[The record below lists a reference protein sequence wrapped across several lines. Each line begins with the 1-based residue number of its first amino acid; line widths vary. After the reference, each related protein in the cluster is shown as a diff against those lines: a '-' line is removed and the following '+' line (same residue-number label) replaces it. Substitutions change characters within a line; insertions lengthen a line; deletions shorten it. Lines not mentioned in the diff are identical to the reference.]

1 MLPSLKEAL
10 DEMAE
15 LKKEAGDLKIII
27 HQELKEAPE
36 DSIEVMAIQSEI
48 LQIDQDIEELKGHLI
63 QIEQTLRMFYR
74 KQIWFYVKNSLST
87 MRPVIFRP
95 GLSG

>member
-36 DSIEVMAIQSEI
+36 DSI
-48 LQIDQDIEELKGHLI
+48 D
-63 QIEQTLRMFYR
+63 R
-74 KQIWFYVKNSLST
+74 
-87 MRPVIFRP
+87 
-95 GLSG
+95 